1 MSTWLASFL
10 VNSHAFSLPKAGLVV
25 AIAYGI
31 LGSVGGLA
39 AGWGADRINAK
50 RGGFDPAHTVFLASA
65 IPLLTAIAGLLAVRA
80 DDASLAVAFLMVAGL
95 LSASY
100 NGPVY
105 AVIVTVAGPQ
115 LRGLAVSAVQMSANL
130 IGVGLGAWLIGT
142 VSDMVGGKDGVAWGI
157 GTAMLFCLAGGT
169 LLALASRQIKKS
181 NQYRS

>member
-1 MSTWLASFL
+1 M
-10 VNSHAFSLPKAGLVV
+10 
-25 AIAYGI
+25 
-31 LGSVGGLA
+31 
-39 AGWGADRINAK
+39 

-65 IPLLTAIAGLLAVRA
+65 IPLLTAIAGLLAVSA
-80 DDASLAVAFLMVAGL
+80 DDARLAVAFLMVAGL

-130 IGVGLGAWLIGT
+130 IGVGLGAWLIGK

-157 GTAMLFCLAGGT
+157 GAAMLFCIAGALF
-169 LLALASRQIKKS
+169 LLLASRQIKIS